1 MGRATWAVLAA
12 AAFLLTAG
20 NAVAASLPPI
30 VESQP
35 VSPQSSPAS
44 SVPGP
49 AGAGPAPR
57 AQPPQ
62 TLDERVA
69 RIERQLDNQVLV
81 DMYTRLD
88 SMQQQLQELRGV
100 VEEQTHGMQGVEQ
113 RQREVY
119 LDFDRRLRQLE
130 TQLAGMQQSASSLA
144 PAADAAAPSASAS
157 APEQVVYQQAVDS
170 LRAGRNQ
177 ESIAALQ
184 DFLVR
189 YPDSQYAGN
198 AQYWLGEANYVM
210 KHYPEAV
217 AEFNKVIK
225 LYPDSGKVPD
235 AMLKL
240 GFSQHELGQLDQAGA
255 TLNAI
260 IEKFPKST
268 AAQLAQSRLQRMKTR

>member
-1 MGRATWAVLAA
+1 MGRATWAVTAA
-12 AAFLLTAG
+12 AACLLTAG
-20 NAVAASLPPI
+20 NAAALPPI

-35 VSPQSSPAS
+35 VSPQSS
-44 SVPGP
+44 SVVQGP
-49 AGAGPAPR
+49 AGAGPAQR
-57 AQPPQ
+57 AQTPQ
-62 TLDERVA
+62 SLDERVA
-69 RIERQLDNQVLV
+69 RLERQLDSQTLV

-88 SMQQQLQELRGV
+88 NLQQQLQELRGV
-100 VEEQTHGMQGVEQ
+100 IEEQTHGMQGVEQ

-119 LDFDRRLRQLE
+119 LDFDRRIRQLE
-130 TQLAGMQQSASSLA
+130 TQLAGMQSSSLSA
-144 PAADAAAPSASAS
+144 PAADASGTSADAG
-157 APEQVVYQQAVDS
+157 PEQAAYQRAVDT

-184 DFLVR
+184 DFLTR

-210 KHYPEAV
+210 KQYPEAV
-217 AEFNKVIK
+217 AEFDKVVK

-240 GFSQHELGQLDQAGA
+240 GYSQFELGQLDQARV

-260 IEKFPKST
+260 VEKFPKST
-268 AAQLAQSRLQRMKTR
+268 AAQLAQNRLQRMKTR

>member
-1 MGRATWAVLAA
+1 MGRASRTLTA

-30 VESQP
+30 VESRP
-35 VSPQSSPAS
+35 VSPQSASPAV
-44 SVPGP
+44 VPGP
-49 AGAGPAPR
+49 AGAASVSR
-57 AQPPQ
+57 PQ

-69 RIERQLDNQVLV
+69 RIERQLDNQILV

-88 SMQQQLQELRGV
+88 AMQQQLQELRGI
-100 VEEQTHGMQGVEQ
+100 VEEQSHGMQGVEQ

-130 TQLAGMQQSASSLA
+130 TQMTGLQPSASSFPPPAGA
-144 PAADAAAPSASAS
+144 PAAGGSG
-157 APEQVVYQQAVDS
+157 PEQVVYQQAVDA

-184 DFLVR
+184 DFLAR

-210 KHYPEAV
+210 KRYPEAV
-217 AEFNKVIK
+217 TEFEKVIK
-225 LYPDSGKVPD
+225 SYPDSGKVPD
-235 AMLKL
+235 ALLKL
-240 GFSQHELGQLDQAGA
+240 GFSQHELGQIDQATA

-260 IEKFPKST
+260 IEQFPRST
-268 AAQLAQSRLQRMKTR
+268 AAQLAQGRLQRMKTR

>member
-1 MGRATWAVLAA
+1 MGRATWAVTAA
-12 AAFLLTAG
+12 AACLLTAG
-20 NAVAASLPPI
+20 NAAALPPI

-35 VSPQSSPAS
+35 VSPQSS
-44 SVPGP
+44 SVVQGP
-49 AGAGPAPR
+49 AGAGPAQR
-57 AQPPQ
+57 AQIPQ
-62 TLDERVA
+62 SLDERVA
-69 RIERQLDNQVLV
+69 RLERQLDSQTLV

-88 SMQQQLQELRGV
+88 NLQQQLQELRGV
-100 VEEQTHGMQGVEQ
+100 IEEQTHGMQGVEQ

-119 LDFDRRLRQLE
+119 LDFDRRIRQLE
-130 TQLAGMQQSASSLA
+130 TQLAGMQSSPLSAA
-144 PAADAAAPSASAS
+144 AADASGTSADAG
-157 APEQVVYQQAVDS
+157 PEQAAYQRAVDT

-184 DFLVR
+184 DFLTR

-210 KHYPEAV
+210 KQYPEAV
-217 AEFNKVIK
+217 AEFDKVVK

-240 GFSQHELGQLDQAGA
+240 GYSQFELGQLDQARV

-260 IEKFPKST
+260 VEKFPKST
-268 AAQLAQSRLQRMKTR
+268 AAQLAQNRLQRMKTR